1 MHVHSRQMAPANYYN
16 MSRVP
21 TSHVGHVHK
30 DTRMAN
36 AERSDTTTRND
47 NASGGRT
54 PGSGPAATVAA
65 YRQDDDRRRDEARV
79 AILQNQVDEMR
90 AANREL
96 ASRQTHDEEAIKQN
110 ESLSAQLRLAIE
122 QLRQESQQTS
132 QARAL
137 DENRT
142 RQLIQELETRIDDG
156 VRPVRSLQAHV
167 SELLETSRRK
177 VDDTS
182 QTDQRLEE
190 LVTVI
195 EHLSALGDR
204 TSAVSHGLRDTIDG
218 VRSEVEGFRRDII
231 RAEDAIK
238 IVDQEA
244 RRRSSD
250 VQDIAEGYS
259 ARLDELR
266 ADLGHLYDSFEDQRR
281 GLVHVDPTLDE
292 LRAGELALRQ
302 DQARLQSQVT
312 ERHAL
317 LTDMLDDARQENDAR
332 FEQLR
337 QIFEERLDR
346 LNERLEEAN
355 EQYRELTYKVT
366 DLNAAIEELRQV
378 DGSLH
383 RDLWYLHEQRVRVR
397 LEQVQEE
404 LDVATAQRRDAD
416 AETQI
421 GMGNRYRRRRQGNE
435 IAES

>member
-1 MHVHSRQMAPANYYN
+1 
-16 MSRVP
+16 
-21 TSHVGHVHK
+21 
-30 DTRMAN
+30 MAN
-36 AERSDTTTRND
+36 TEHSDSTTSNTGSTTERVS
-47 NASGGRT
+47 
-54 PGSGPAATVAA
+54 GSGPAATVAA
-65 YRQDDDRRRDEARV
+65 YRQDEDRRRGEARV
-79 AILQNQVDEMR
+79 ATLQSQIDELR

-96 ASRQTHDEEAIKQN
+96 ASRQTHDEETIKQN
-110 ESLSAQLRLAIE
+110 ETLGAQLRLAIE
-122 QLRQESQQTS
+122 RLRQESQQTS

-177 VDDTS
+177 IDDTG
-182 QTDQRLEE
+182 QTDQRLDE

-195 EHLSALGDR
+195 EHLSAVGDR
-204 TSAVSHGLRDTIDG
+204 TGAISHGLRDNIDG

-244 RRRSSD
+244 RRRTSD

-312 ERHAL
+312 ERQAL
-317 LTDMLDDARQENDAR
+317 MVDMLDDARQENDAR

-337 QIFEERLDR
+337 QNFEERLDR
-346 LNERLEEAN
+346 LNERLDEAN
-355 EQYRELTYKVT
+355 EQYRDLSYKFA

-378 DGSLH
+378 DASLH

-404 LDVATAQRRDAD
+404 LDVATAQRREAD
-416 AETQI
+416 AETQV
-421 GMGNRYRRRRQGNE
+421 GLGNRYRRRRQGGDQTK
-435 IAES
+435 S